1 MGKIF
6 EEWTHL
12 KGLVRPRLVHVDE
25 GVIGLNGREWV
36 KGVDATLELVWIRA
50 QNFHVGLGGRGEEL
64 SVLTMFNLSLQ
75 CASLLVWKFHLNLKR
90 FNKLYIIDQPRSL
103 CAKA

>member
-1 MGKIF
+1 
-6 EEWTHL
+6 
-12 KGLVRPRLVHVDE
+12 
-25 GVIGLNGREWV
+25 
-36 KGVDATLELVWIRA
+36 
-50 QNFHVGLGGRGEEL
+50 
-64 SVLTMFNLSLQ
+64 MFNLSLQ